1 MGCVQLW
8 DENEF
13 IWSPRFFC
21 IFKCSDKP
29 MKPNRSPPF
38 CLYTCMKEPRE
49 IYSLCIFRVMEKKS
63 FSVCLEDSK
72 NDLRKQQSFGI
83 FCFDAGMN
91 ESSNHSLSAYF
102 FYCLLLFTCRLN
114 EPKKNLSAFFCQYT
128 KVVARGWWR
137 STPGES
143 QVHFLCVFKFLGVKK
158 EIRPLVR
165 RRPEYI
171 IFLFVYT
178 FKNEPRKWPNLNEDS
193 TTVVTVSIPRDPLVS
208 S

>member
-49 IYSLCIFRVMEKKS
+49 IYSLCIFRVMGKKS

-102 FYCLLLFTCRLN
+102 FLLF
-114 EPKKNLSAFFCQYT
+114 A
-128 KVVARGWWR
+128 
-137 STPGES
+137 
-143 QVHFLCVFKFLGVKK
+143 
-158 EIRPLVR
+158 
-165 RRPEYI
+165 
-171 IFLFVYT
+171 FVYMPTERAQEKSVSVFLSVYQGGCEGLVEINPGWKPST
-178 FKNEPRKWPNLNEDS
+178 FF
-193 TTVVTVSIPRDPLVS
+193 VCV
-208 S
+208 